1 MKAKFS
7 QLQLKDIQIKEFYI
21 EENIKGQNRFNINID
36 FDPVLIETDK
46 EKFDGLLVKIKIND
60 RARNVKLKVK
70 TEVLAIFEFSD
81 GLSEEKKARMLLYNG
96 LSIVYGFLRGL
107 IFQKCSYLPPK
118 DRILPSINL
127 AELIEKT
134 IESKINNNWN
144 IFWFS

>member
-7 QLQLKDIQIKEFYI
+7 QLQLKDIQIKELHM
-21 EENIKGQNRFNINID
+21 EENIEGQNRFNINID

-46 EKFDGLLVKIKIND
+46 GKFDGLLVNIKIND

-81 GLSEEKKARMLLYNG
+81 GLNEEKKARMLLYNG

-127 AELIEKT
+127 AELIEKA
-134 IESKINNNWN
+134 IESKINAN
-144 IFWFS
+144 